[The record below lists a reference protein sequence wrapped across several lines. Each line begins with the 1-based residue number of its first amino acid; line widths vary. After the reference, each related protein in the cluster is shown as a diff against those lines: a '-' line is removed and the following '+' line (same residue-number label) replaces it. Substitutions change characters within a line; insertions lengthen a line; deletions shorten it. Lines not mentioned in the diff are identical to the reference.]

1 MKCLVYKKN
10 TWHLNKLLDLLRTVC
25 IMFDSIDT
33 GMETSNIIWSQPL
46 KLTEPAGVDNKVV
59 ALSSV
64 SFLNIWNMLF
74 SNDGK

>member
-1 MKCLVYKKN
+1 MKCNVFFLYTK
-10 TWHLNKLLDLLRTVC
+10 HLNKLLDLLRTVC

-33 GMETSNIIWSQPL
+33 GMETSNIIWSHPL

-64 SFLNIWNMLF
+64 SFLNI
-74 SNDGK
+74 

>member
-1 MKCLVYKKN
+1 
-10 TWHLNKLLDLLRTVC
+10 
-25 IMFDSIDT
+25 MFDSIDT

-64 SFLNIWNMLF
+64 SFLNI
-74 SNDGK
+74 

>member
-1 MKCLVYKKN
+1 MKCNVFSLYTK
-10 TWHLNKLLDLLRTVC
+10 HLNKLFDLLRTVC

-33 GMETSNIIWSQPL
+33 GMETSNIIWSHPL

-64 SFLNIWNMLF
+64 SFLNI
-74 SNDGK
+74 

>member
-1 MKCLVYKKN
+1 MKCNVFFLYTK
-10 TWHLNKLLDLLRTVC
+10 HLNKLLDLLRTVC

-74 SNDGK
+74 SSDGK